1 MNFLDFLSDSPKLF
15 IFQKE
20 VIKTNFGGVLFLLYI
35 ITMILISL
43 AYLLAYSINDKYN
56 VEIATS
62 NNMTATN
69 EFEEK
74 EIIEELNKDEELN
87 PLVNFTIILEN
98 RELMFGLYDNH
109 LKKYINSDGYW
120 QDHRYNYTIT
130 RRRISDFDIS
140 VHYKCFDDKNCKSIF
155 DYESIFRRK
164 LYLLY
169 TGFVLD
175 HSAVIP
181 LKINPDK
188 PNYISPYDDSYYQ
201 GNVKLTLN
209 WEVIKYKDEKSLID
223 SLTKNKKEYIYGY
236 IKRDYQ
242 IKTESYETNKITAD
256 YNERIGYYVKV
267 FDISIKNDHHQF
279 LFYKRK
285 KIEILDVLANIGALF
300 STIKFFFALAFNFYY
315 KNFSNYKIIGKIL
328 DYSKKPI
335 QKIKLSSDVNI
346 SKFDEDKKDQLKDIE
361 PLIEKTSEEK
371 KINIKNNE
379 ICEDISENDI
389 DDNNSIVLNKLSFFD
404 FFFNNVYCK
413 CCKKIRNQE
422 IINSVNEV
430 VFKYLSIDSLL
441 YNQLKLEKF
450 FMDYKWNN
458 PKLKNILNNK
468 MIMKIKNI

>member
-1 MNFLDFLSDSPKLF
+1 M
-15 IFQKE
+15 
-20 VIKTNFGGVLFLLYI
+20 
-35 ITMILISL
+35 
-43 AYLLAYSINDKYN
+43 
-56 VEIATS
+56 
-62 NNMTATN
+62 
-69 EFEEK
+69 
-74 EIIEELNKDEELN
+74 
-87 PLVNFTIILEN
+87 
-98 RELMFGLYDNH
+98 
-109 LKKYINSDGYW
+109 
-120 QDHRYNYTIT
+120 
-130 RRRISDFDIS
+130 
-140 VHYKCFDDKNCKSIF
+140 
-155 DYESIFRRK
+155 
-164 LYLLY
+164 
-169 TGFVLD
+169 
-175 HSAVIP
+175 
-181 LKINPDK
+181 
-188 PNYISPYDDSYYQ
+188 
-201 GNVKLTLN
+201 
-209 WEVIKYKDEKSLID
+209 
-223 SLTKNKKEYIYGY
+223 
-236 IKRDYQ
+236 
-242 IKTESYETNKITAD
+242 
-256 YNERIGYYVKV
+256 
-267 FDISIKNDHHQF
+267 
-279 LFYKRK
+279 
-285 KIEILDVLANIGALF
+285 F
-300 STIKFFFALAFNFYY
+300 STLKFFFTFAFNFYY

-335 QKIKLSSDVNI
+335 QKIKLSSDFNI